1 MIHIPEHILLL
12 IEKQLKGNPDSAE
25 TASLLQ
31 WRNEQE
37 AHERIYRQLEK
48 IWQETGVLLQEPT
61 YNAKKAW
68 DKVDLRLAAGKS
80 SNTVPRVRGMITR
93 FAMAACLAG
102 LLFFAGW
109 MFFHK
114 KEPALQL
121 AEAGAANRPLTLPD
135 GSQVVLRT
143 GATLSYPETFSG
155 NKREV
160 SLTGEAWFN
169 VQHDAAH
176 PFRIQTARATLE
188 VLGTSFT
195 INTAA
200 QQDELVVTT
209 GKVLFT
215 NKANTGEK
223 HIILPNQYSKLDAT
237 GFDIKPLNDPN
248 FLSWKTGMLRFDN
261 TPIDRVA
268 ATLSNHYNLIIKAD
282 SGLIK
287 LPVVPTITAKF
298 DRQSIDGVLE
308 EIKLLV
314 NISHRKQHDTI
325 LLFKP

>member
-31 WRNEQE
+31 WRNERE

-48 IWQETGVLLQEPT
+48 IWQETGVLMQEPR
-61 YNAKKAW
+61 YNAEKAW

-80 SNTVPRVRGMITR
+80 NNTVPRVRVMFTR
-93 FAMAACLAG
+93 FAIAACLAG

-109 MFFHK
+109 MFFQK
-114 KEPALQL
+114 KEPAQQL
-121 AEAGAANRPLTLPD
+121 AEAGAANKPVTLPD
-135 GSQVVLRT
+135 GSQVVLRK
-143 GATLSYPETFSG
+143 GATLSYPESFSG

-160 SLTGEAWFN
+160 SLTGEAWFE

-176 PFRIQTARATLE
+176 PFRIQTSRATLE

-200 QQDELVVTT
+200 LQDELVVTT

-248 FLSWKTGMLRFDN
+248 FLSWKTGTLRFDN
-261 TPIDRVA
+261 SPIDQVA
-268 ATLSNHYNLIIKAD
+268 TTLSNHYNLIIKAD
-282 SGLIK
+282 SGLMK
-287 LPVVPTITAKF
+287 LPITPTITAKF

-314 NISHRKQHDTI
+314 NISHRKQNDTI

>member
-1 MIHIPEHILLL
+1 MIQIPEHILLL

-25 TASLLQ
+25 IESLLQ
-31 WRNEQE
+31 WRNERE
-37 AHERIYRQLEK
+37 AHESIYRQLEK
-48 IWQETGVLLQEPT
+48 IWQETGAIIQEPT
-61 YNAKKAW
+61 YNGEKAW
-68 DKVDLRLAAGKS
+68 DKVDLRLAAGKNN
-80 SNTVPRVRGMITR
+80 NTVRMITR
-93 FAMAACLAG
+93 LAIAACITG

-109 MFFHK
+109 MFFQK

-121 AEAGAANRPLTLPD
+121 AEAGAANKPLTLPD
-135 GSQVVLRT
+135 GSQVVLRK

-160 SLTGEAWFN
+160 SLTGEAWFE

-176 PFRIQTARATLE
+176 PFRIQTSRATLE

-195 INTAA
+195 INTTTR
-200 QQDELVVTT
+200 QDELVVTT

-215 NKANTGEK
+215 NKATTGEK

-248 FLSWKTGMLRFDN
+248 FLSWKTGMLLFDN
-261 TPIDRVA
+261 TPIDQVA
-268 ATLSNHYNLIIKAD
+268 TTLSNHYKVFIKAD
-282 SGLIK
+282 SGLMK

-298 DRQSIDGVLE
+298 DRQSIEGVLE

-314 NISHRKQHDTI
+314 NISHRNQHDTI